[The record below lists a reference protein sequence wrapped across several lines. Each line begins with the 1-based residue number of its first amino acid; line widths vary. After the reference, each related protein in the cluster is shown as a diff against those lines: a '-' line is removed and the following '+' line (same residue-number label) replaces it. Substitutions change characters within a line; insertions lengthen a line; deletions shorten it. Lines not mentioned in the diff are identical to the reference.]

1 MAVRAKSENLADQ
14 PFTIP
19 ESHLLEAQHRVDE
32 IAT

>member
-1 MAVRAKSENLADQ
+1 MAVRAKRVDLAGQ
-14 PFTIP
+14 PFRIP